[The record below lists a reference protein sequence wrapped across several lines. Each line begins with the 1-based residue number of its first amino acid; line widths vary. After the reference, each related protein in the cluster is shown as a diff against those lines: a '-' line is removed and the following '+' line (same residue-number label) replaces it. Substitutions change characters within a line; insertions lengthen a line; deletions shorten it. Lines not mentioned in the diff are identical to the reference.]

1 MVAARYV
8 LRAWFSPVA
17 WARTRDA
24 RRGVWL
30 SLICAGPPLR
40 SSRWAG
46 RGWARRTGNGRGGRG
61 FTAPPSAS
69 PSEPYQFLQLIIGV
83 IIGPRAEI
91 QLRRALQGGGG
102 DPLHLFSEPM
112 AVATYAVIAVIL
124 LWPLIAKLIRRA
136 RGANT
141 PKEA

>member
-1 MVAARYV
+1 MVQPGG
-8 LRAWFSPVA
+8 LGQ
-17 WARTRDA
+17 DA
-24 RRGVWL
+24 RRPAG
-30 SLICAGPPLR
+30 SLAL
-40 SSRWAG
+40 AHL
-46 RGWARRTGNGRGGRG
+46 RRTSAQVIPVGRPWMGKKD
-61 FTAPPSAS
+61 
-69 PSEPYQFLQLIIGV
+69 QFLQLIIGV